1 MGGQDNLEAALPP
14 RSSAPQRW
22 DASVAESRFYW
33 YDLLV
38 NDPLV
43 PDFRDPIG
51 RYQRRMQF
59 ALDATME
66 KQLLF
71 FVVARPRIRFDSKK
85 GTSWGFF
92 GLKLNVPLLVG
103 ADNRK
108 ESITMELEVPF
119 EATFKKPVVTLHDK
133 YITLNWGALTECFSI
148 HDLLQRF
155 PNDLKHESIVQYVG
169 VTRDPQG
176 KLAKG
181 RYPAVNRIVEENENS
196 YDTFLLVKRMDVK
209 VQTSA
214 PEDVLGEASARSQ
227 VELMQAAL
235 IRYFGGE
242 KPAHY
247 GLIEQNNRRDH
258 VAQLVE
264 TYQLVGLT
272 IDLGFKEADS
282 FHDLKSLGVPV
293 SRRHLVDFT
302 FGAGGE
308 IKFARLPDNERP
320 LVSIEA

>member
-1 MGGQDNLEAALPP
+1 MDGDENIEAALPP

-38 NDPLV
+38 NDPQV

-71 FVVARPRIRFDSKK
+71 FVVTRPRLRFDIKK

-92 GLKLNVPLLVG
+92 GLKLSVPLLVG
-103 ADNRK
+103 LDNRK
-108 ESITMELEVPF
+108 ESITLELEVPF
-119 EATFKKPVVTLHDK
+119 EATFKKPLVTLHDK
-133 YITLNWGALTECFSI
+133 YITLNWGALTECYSA
-148 HDLLQRF
+148 HDLLQKF
-155 PNDLKHESIVQYVG
+155 PNDLKYESTVQYVG
-169 VTRDPQG
+169 ITRDTQG
-176 KLAKG
+176 RLAKG
-181 RYPAVNRIVEENENS
+181 RYPAVNRIMEENDGS
-196 YDTFLLVKRMDVK
+196 FDTFLLVKRMDVK
-209 VQTSA
+209 VQTA
-214 PEDVLGEASARSQ
+214 VADALGEASTRSH
-227 VELMQAAL
+227 VEMMEAAL
-235 IRYFGGE
+235 IHYFEGD
-242 KPAHY
+242 KPAHH
-247 GLIEQNNRRDH
+247 GTIELNNRRDR
-258 VAQLVE
+258 VALLAE

-272 IDLGFKEADS
+272 VDLGFQEADS
-282 FHDLKSLGVPV
+282 FHDLKSFNAPV

-308 IKFARLPDNERP
+308 VKYSRLADDARP
-320 LVSIEA
+320 LVSLEA

>member
-1 MGGQDNLEAALPP
+1 MNADDNIEAALPP

-22 DASVAESRFYW
+22 EASVAESRFYW

-71 FVVARPRIRFDSKK
+71 FVISRPRLRFDIKK

-92 GLKLNVPLLVG
+92 GLKLTVPLLAGV
-103 ADNRK
+103 DNRK
-108 ESITMELEVPF
+108 ESITLELEVPF
-119 EATFKKPVVTLHDK
+119 EATFKKPIVTLHDK
-133 YITLNWGALTECFSI
+133 YITLNWGALTECYSA
-148 HDLLQRF
+148 HDLLQKF
-155 PNDLKHESIVQYVG
+155 PNDLKYESTVQYVG
-169 VTRDPQG
+169 MTRDTQSR
-176 KLAKG
+176 LAKG
-181 RYPAVNRIVEENENS
+181 RYPAVNRIVEENDAAL
-196 YDTFLLVKRMDVK
+196 DTFLLVKRMDVK
-209 VQTSA
+209 VETAATDALS
-214 PEDVLGEASARSQ
+214 EASSRSH
-227 VELMQAAL
+227 VEVMEAAL
-235 IRYFGGE
+235 IRYFQGD
-242 KPAHY
+242 KPANH
-247 GLIEQNNRRDH
+247 GTIEQNNRRDR

-282 FHDLKSLGVPV
+282 FHDLKSLNAPV
-293 SRRHLVDFT
+293 SRRHLVEFS

-308 IKFARLPDNERP
+308 IRYQKLADDARP
-320 LVSIEA
+320 LVSLED

>member
-1 MGGQDNLEAALPP
+1 MDGDDNIEAALPP

-71 FVVARPRIRFDSKK
+71 FVISRPRLRFDIKK

-92 GLKLNVPLLVG
+92 GLKLSVPLLVG
-103 ADNRK
+103 SENRK
-108 ESITMELEVPF
+108 ESITLELEVPF
-119 EATFKKPVVTLHDK
+119 EATFKKPLVTLHDK
-133 YITLNWGALTECFSI
+133 YITLNWGALTECYSA
-148 HDLLQRF
+148 HDLLQKF
-155 PNDLKHESIVQYVG
+155 PNDLKYESTVQFVG
-169 VTRDPQG
+169 MTRDPQAR
-176 KLAKG
+176 LAKG
-181 RYPAVNRIVEENENS
+181 RYPAVNRIVEENDGS
-196 YDTFLLVKRMDVK
+196 FDTLLLIKRMDVK
-209 VQTSA
+209 VQTA
-214 PEDVLGEASARSQ
+214 VEDVLGEASTRSH
-227 VELMQAAL
+227 VEMMEAAL
-235 IRYFGGE
+235 IRYFEGE
-242 KPAHY
+242 KPAHH
-247 GLIEQNNRRDH
+247 GIIELNNRRDR
-258 VAQLVE
+258 VAQLAE

-282 FHDLKSLGVPV
+282 FHDLKSVNAPV

-302 FGAGGE
+302 FGPGGE
-308 IKFARLPDNERP
+308 IRYTRLADDARP
-320 LVSIEA
+320 LVSLEA

>member
-1 MGGQDNLEAALPP
+1 MDGQDNIEAALPP

-38 NDPLV
+38 NDPQV

-71 FVVARPRIRFDSKK
+71 FVVARPRLRFDSKK

-103 ADNRK
+103 PDNRK

-133 YITLNWGALTECFSI
+133 YITLNWGALTECFSV

-155 PNDLKHESIVQYVG
+155 PHDLKYESTVQYVG
-169 VTRDPQG
+169 ITRDPQA

-181 RYPAVNRIVEENENS
+181 RYPAVNRIVEDNDNGL
-196 YDTFLLVKRMDVK
+196 DTFLLVKRMDVK

-214 PEDVLGEASARSQ
+214 PDDILGEASPRSH
-227 VELMQAAL
+227 VEVMEAAL
-235 IRYFGGE
+235 IRYFEGE
-242 KPAHY
+242 KPSHH
-247 GLIEQNNRRDH
+247 GLIEQNNRRDR

-282 FHDLKSLGVPV
+282 FHDLKSANVPV
-293 SRRHLVDFT
+293 SRRHLIDVT

-308 IKFARLPDNERP
+308 IRCTRLPDDARP
-320 LVSIEA
+320 LVSIEG

>member
-1 MGGQDNLEAALPP
+1 MDGDDNIEAALPP

-71 FVVARPRIRFDSKK
+71 FVVSRPRLRFDIKK

-92 GLKLNVPLLVG
+92 GLKLSVPLLVG
-103 ADNRK
+103 PDNRK
-108 ESITMELEVPF
+108 ESITLELEVPF
-119 EATFKKPVVTLHDK
+119 EATFKKPLVTLHDK
-133 YITLNWGALTECFSI
+133 YITLNWGALTECYSA
-148 HDLLQRF
+148 HDLLQKF
-155 PNDLKHESIVQYVG
+155 PNDLKYESTVQFVG
-169 VTRDPQG
+169 MTRDPQAR
-176 KLAKG
+176 LAKG
-181 RYPAVNRIVEENENS
+181 RYPAVNRIVEENDGS
-196 YDTFLLVKRMDVK
+196 FDTLLLVKRMNVK
-209 VQTSA
+209 VQTA
-214 PEDVLGEASARSQ
+214 VEDPLGEASTRSH
-227 VELMQAAL
+227 VEMMEAAL
-235 IRYFGGE
+235 IRYFEGE
-242 KPAHY
+242 KPAHH
-247 GLIEQNNRRDH
+247 GIIELNNRRDR
-258 VAQLVE
+258 VAQLAE

-272 IDLGFKEADS
+272 IDLGFQEADS
-282 FHDLKSLGVPV
+282 FHDLKSVNAPV

-308 IKFARLPDNERP
+308 IRYTRLADDARP
-320 LVSIEA
+320 LVSLEA

>member
-1 MGGQDNLEAALPP
+1 MNGDNDIEAALPP
-14 RSSAPQRW
+14 RSSAPQSW

-71 FVVARPRIRFDSKK
+71 FVIARPRLRFDIKK
-85 GTSWGFF
+85 GTNWAFF

-103 ADNRK
+103 PDNRK
-108 ESITMELEVPF
+108 ESITLELEAPF
-119 EATFKKPVVTLHDK
+119 EATFKKPIVTLHDK
-133 YITLNWGALTECFSI
+133 YITLDWGALTECYSA
-148 HDLLQRF
+148 HDLLQKF
-155 PNDLKHESIVQYVG
+155 PNELNYESTVQHVG
-169 VTRDPQG
+169 ITRDPQSR
-176 KLAKG
+176 LAKG
-181 RYPAVNRIVEENENS
+181 RYPAVNRIVEENENGL
-196 YDTFLLVKRMDVK
+196 DTFLLIKRLEVA
-209 VQTSA
+209 VQTSI
-214 PEDVLGEASARSQ
+214 EDPLGEASTRSH
-227 VELMQAAL
+227 VEVMEAAL
-235 IRYFGGE
+235 IRYFEGE
-242 KPAHY
+242 KPAHH
-247 GLIEQNNRRDH
+247 GTIEMNNRRDR

-282 FHDLKSLGVPV
+282 FHDLKSANAAL
-293 SRRHLVDFT
+293 SRRHLVEFT

-308 IKFARLPDNERP
+308 IRYKRLADDARP
-320 LVSIEA
+320 LISLEE

>member
-1 MGGQDNLEAALPP
+1 MDGDDNIEAALPP

-71 FVVARPRIRFDSKK
+71 FVVSRPRLRFDIKK

-92 GLKLNVPLLVG
+92 GLKLSVPLLVG
-103 ADNRK
+103 PDNRK
-108 ESITMELEVPF
+108 ESITLELEVPF
-119 EATFKKPVVTLHDK
+119 EATFKKPLVTLHDK
-133 YITLNWGALTECFSI
+133 YITLNWGALTECYSA
-148 HDLLQRF
+148 HDLLQKF
-155 PNDLKHESIVQYVG
+155 PNDLKYESTVQFVG
-169 VTRDPQG
+169 MTRDPQAR
-176 KLAKG
+176 LAKG
-181 RYPAVNRIVEENENS
+181 RYPAVNRIVEENDGS
-196 YDTFLLVKRMDVK
+196 FDTLLLVKRMNVK
-209 VQTSA
+209 VQTA
-214 PEDVLGEASARSQ
+214 VEDPLGEASTRSH
-227 VELMQAAL
+227 VEMMESAL
-235 IRYFGGE
+235 IRYFEGE
-242 KPAHY
+242 KPAHH
-247 GLIEQNNRRDH
+247 GIIELNNRRDR
-258 VAQLVE
+258 VAQLAE

-272 IDLGFKEADS
+272 IDLGFQEADS
-282 FHDLKSLGVPV
+282 FHDLKSVNAPV

-308 IKFARLPDNERP
+308 IRYTRLADDARP
-320 LVSIEA
+320 LVSLEA